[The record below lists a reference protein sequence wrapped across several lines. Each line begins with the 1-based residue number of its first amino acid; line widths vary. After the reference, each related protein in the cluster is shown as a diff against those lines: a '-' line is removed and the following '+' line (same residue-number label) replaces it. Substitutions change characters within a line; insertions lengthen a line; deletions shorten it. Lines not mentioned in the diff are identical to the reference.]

1 MDKYTTSQGHD
12 FSTSGWLD
20 LHFEACKNEYENMVK
35 SLPIQPGWKI
45 LDAGCGNGRFLDI
58 LSDLITSSGE
68 ICAIDLA
75 QENVNAVKDTIS
87 SGHFNSRVSAN
98 VGDVTSLDFPDNT
111 FDLVW
116 CANVTQYLDE
126 ANLNKTIEGFKRV
139 LKPGGILAIKETDG
153 TSYFFYPTKN
163 FNLLWDSIK
172 HMNSKD
178 RQRWFDHPIELNLFL
193 KQFGFQNTKQST
205 HLIER
210 RFPLDEKT
218 KKYLTILFKARD
230 VNWSDIDRQTANDRQ
245 EWKRLL
251 DNDSP
256 SYILKQ
262 PNFFWREGHVLVL
275 GTK

>member
-87 SGHFNSRVSAN
+87 SGHFNSRVFSN

-139 LKPGGILAIKETDG
+139 LKPGEIGRA
-153 TSYFFYPTKN
+153 
-163 FNLLWDSIK
+163 
-172 HMNSKD
+172 
-178 RQRWFDHPIELNLFL
+178 
-193 KQFGFQNTKQST
+193 
-205 HLIER
+205 
-210 RFPLDEKT
+210 
-218 KKYLTILFKARD
+218 
-230 VNWSDIDRQTANDRQ
+230 
-245 EWKRLL
+245 
-251 DNDSP
+251 
-256 SYILKQ
+256 
-262 PNFFWREGHVLVL
+262 HV
-275 GTK
+275 